1 MISVKKEELIC
12 GIDEGSDEGEPKLE
26 IASAPE
32 NLTTSNRDDY
42 HPNPMGV
49 NNGSSSTNQ
58 EVVESLLMLG
68 RQAVVGPEALQRQ
81 RAASM
86 SSVAELQSDIPI
98 RRHSSSSESRVPPS
112 HDKGAVVSYYQRMR
126 ERNNEASKRCR
137 LKRRMKAVS
146 MENQASMLQ
155 VANKQLRA
163 RIQRLENVG
172 AALKEGVKKIQVG
185 GQCDL
190 TAIAGLVRQNSRD
203 FFDPEPGTGRD
214 LPSYEMISRSRLV
227 REQEMPPGYSGGQNS
242 PTNGLNGGSVGYTA
256 STGTASSEEEN
267 VVVNPTSP
275 PVQVQVPTVVQQS
288 LNPALSQT
296 RTKTALDVINET
308 IVKTLDSPLNLVKS
322 QPQSQQVILISQSP
336 RPSVD
341 SIASSAGDSSSI
353 KIEPVE
359 ATKADSTV
367 VSCIANAN
375 GASICR
381 GEMLN
386 LNKLTCYLDLIT
398 RKVVRDDGSSAM
410 ERAIIKSRL
419 KIPFWSADETALFIC
434 GSHRTSIVQA
444 MDLNCCALCNRR
456 RTPKKARQM
465 AMYTITYSMSLEYYT
480 RNGHILPI
488 GLAVCGICKEKH
500 LKSVDFSNSR
510 TIPIPDPEPIILPDS
525 SYKRDQN
532 QQVLKPMVK
541 TEMISIYPSPPK
553 KVRQMST
560 SVSST
565 NDVIVASVS
574 NPGYNSTTDI
584 PSSSHKTTT
593 TIVPVSNNSG
603 NNSNIFAKIGRLNE
617 ALQAINPRY
626 QPIGF
631 SITSMDSCSPGVLQD
646 ALVAAETGVF
656 TILSVI
662 APGQETQL
670 WEAIRPTL
678 DKKLKK

>member
-1 MISVKKEELIC
+1 
-12 GIDEGSDEGEPKLE
+12 
-26 IASAPE
+26 
-32 NLTTSNRDDY
+32 
-42 HPNPMGV
+42 MGV

-190 TAIAGLVRQNSRD
+190 TAIAGLVRQNSRE

-375 GASICR
+375 GASICS
-381 GEMLN
+381 GEMSN
-386 LNKLTCYLDLIT
+386 LNKL
-398 RKVVRDDGSSAM
+398 
-410 ERAIIKSRL
+410 
-419 KIPFWSADETALFIC
+419 
-434 GSHRTSIVQA
+434 
-444 MDLNCCALCNRR
+444 
-456 RTPKKARQM
+456 
-465 AMYTITYSMSLEYYT
+465 
-480 RNGHILPI
+480 
-488 GLAVCGICKEKH
+488 
-500 LKSVDFSNSR
+500 
-510 TIPIPDPEPIILPDS
+510 
-525 SYKRDQN
+525 
-532 QQVLKPMVK
+532 
-541 TEMISIYPSPPK
+541 
-553 KVRQMST
+553 
-560 SVSST
+560 
-565 NDVIVASVS
+565 
-574 NPGYNSTTDI
+574 
-584 PSSSHKTTT
+584 
-593 TIVPVSNNSG
+593 
-603 NNSNIFAKIGRLNE
+603 
-617 ALQAINPRY
+617 
-626 QPIGF
+626 
-631 SITSMDSCSPGVLQD
+631 SC
-646 ALVAAETGVF
+646 
-656 TILSVI
+656 
-662 APGQETQL
+662 
-670 WEAIRPTL
+670 
-678 DKKLKK
+678 

>member
-1 MISVKKEELIC
+1 
-12 GIDEGSDEGEPKLE
+12 
-26 IASAPE
+26 
-32 NLTTSNRDDY
+32 
-42 HPNPMGV
+42 MGV

-112 HDKGAVVSYYQRMR
+112 YDKGAVVSYYQRMR

-146 MENQASMLQ
+146 MENQAVMLQ
-155 VANKQLRA
+155 TANKQLRA

-172 AALKEGVKKIQVG
+172 AALKEGVKKIQAG
-185 GQCDL
+185 GQCACEL
-190 TAIAGLVRQNSRD
+190 TVGIVRQNSRE
-203 FFDPEPGTGRD
+203 FFDPEPGSGRD
-214 LPSYEMISRSRLV
+214 LPNYEMISRSRLV
-227 REQEMPPGYSGGQNS
+227 REQEMPAGYSGGQNS
-242 PTNGLNGGSVGYTA
+242 PTNDCPSVGYTA
-256 STGTASSEEEN
+256 TATSCSSEED
-267 VVVNPTSP
+267 PTSP
-275 PVQVQVPTVVQQS
+275 VQEAMSPQVQATVVQQAM
-288 LNPALSQT
+288 P
-296 RTKTALDVINET
+296 RTTCKTALDVINET

-336 RPSVD
+336 IPSLD
-341 SIASSAGDSSSI
+341 SIASSGDSSSI
-353 KIEPVE
+353 KIETVE

-532 QQVLKPMVK
+532 NQVLKPVVK

-656 TILSVI
+656 TILSII